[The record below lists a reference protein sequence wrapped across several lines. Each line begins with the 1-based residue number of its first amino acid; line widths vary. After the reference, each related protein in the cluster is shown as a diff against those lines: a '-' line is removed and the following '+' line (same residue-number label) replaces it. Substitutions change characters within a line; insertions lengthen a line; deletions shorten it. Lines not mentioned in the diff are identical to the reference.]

1 MIVIA
6 AILAVHAAHLPLQG
20 GASVRDLEVMCN
32 RGIDNPGAETA
43 AVVAAQ
49 LQRETGAR
57 AAFLRGCQHLA
68 RRDFGKAGSEFE
80 RATKDSPNE
89 AAFHFWFGRATGEQA
104 QRANVL
110 RQPGLARRTKGEF
123 ERAVEL
129 DSSYVPA
136 REGLVRYYLA
146 APGMFGGSVDKA
158 REQADAIGRINAYR
172 GGLAHA
178 NVSIAAK
185 DTAAL
190 IRAHEGLASLYPD
203 SLVPRVSLFNVHSA
217 RRDWPAAWREL
228 DAALRLRPSLA
239 TLRYA
244 EGRVSA
250 ESGQQLDRGEAAL
263 RAYLSHAPAPN
274 EPSHAGAHW
283 RLGMIAAHRG
293 DVAGARK
300 AYEVALSLD
309 PKFEQAKASLAKLK
323 S

>member
-1 MIVIA
+1 MTSTPLLMA
-6 AILAVHAAHLPLQG
+6 LAGTLLTQG
-20 GASVRDLEVMCN
+20 SVSVRELEVMCN

-43 AVVAAQ
+43 GVVAAQ
-49 LQRETGAR
+49 LQRETGPR
-57 AAFLRGCQHLA
+57 ASFLRGCQHLA
-68 RRDFGKAGSEFE
+68 KRDFGKAGAEFE
-80 RATKDSPNE
+80 RATRESPNE

-129 DSSYVPA
+129 DSSYIPA
-136 REGLVRYYLA
+136 REGLVRYYIA
-146 APGMFGGSVDKA
+146 APGMFGGSIDRA
-158 REQADAIGRINAYR
+158 REQAAAITRLNAYR

-178 NVSIAAK
+178 NVAIADK

-190 IRAHEGLASLYPD
+190 IRAHEELAALFPD
-203 SLVPRVSLFNVHSA
+203 SLVPRVSLFNVHAA

-228 DAALRLRPSLA
+228 DAALRLRPSLV

-244 EGRVSA
+244 EGRVAA

-263 RAYLSHAPAPN
+263 RAYLGHSPAPN
-274 EPSHAGAHW
+274 EPSLAGAHW

-300 AYEVALSLD
+300 SYETALSVD
-309 PKFEQAKASLAKLK
+309 PKFEPAKAALARLK